1 MLFKTL
7 GEIFNRKVTVLSK
20 APKNFVFFNIASY
33 YVTRG
38 SYMLAAGIAQC
49 GSRYIISQSSCVV
62 VNQCVVSSFGLH

>member
-20 APKNFVFFNIASY
+20 APKNVFCFNIASY

-38 SYMLAAGIAQC
+38 SYMLATQC
-49 GSRYIISQSSCVV
+49 GSRYVISQSGCVV
-62 VNQCVVSSFGLH
+62 VSQCVISFGLC

>member
-38 SYMLAAGIAQC
+38 SYMLAAAIAQC
-49 GSRYIISQSSCVV
+49 GSRYIISQSGCVV
-62 VNQCVVSSFGLH
+62 VNQCVVSSFGLR